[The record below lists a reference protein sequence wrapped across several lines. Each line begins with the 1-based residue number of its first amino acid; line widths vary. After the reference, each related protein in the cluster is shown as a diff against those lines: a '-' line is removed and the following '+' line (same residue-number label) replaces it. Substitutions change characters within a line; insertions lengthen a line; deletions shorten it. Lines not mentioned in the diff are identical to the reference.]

1 MTLLS
6 SKLLSMSLLKGV
18 PSSFTLEL
26 PPYRKPDYLRV
37 VYRSVFDRT
46 LFVLGRAAAVA
57 APAGLVIW
65 LLANIMVGEN
75 SLLCH
80 IGAFLDPL
88 GRLMGLDG
96 YILLAFLFGFPANEI
111 VLPIAMMCYTGAG
124 AMVEAGSTAELLVIF
139 SANGWTAMTAVCFIV
154 FSLVHFPCSTT
165 CLTIHKES
173 GSLKW
178 TALAF
183 LLPTA
188 LGILLCCGI
197 AGVWR
202 LIAGF

>member
-1 MTLLS
+1 MI
-6 SKLLSMSLLKGV
+6 
-18 PSSFTLEL
+18 
-26 PPYRKPDYLRV
+26 
-37 VYRSVFDRT
+37 YRSVFDRT

-65 LLANIMVGEN
+65 LLANITVGEV
-75 SLLCH
+75 SLLHH
-80 IGAFLDPL
+80 IGHFLDPL
-88 GRLMGLDG
+88 GRMMGLDG
-96 YILLAFLFGFPANEI
+96 YILLAFVFGFPANEI

-124 AMVEAGSTAELLVIF
+124 VMTEAGSTAELLGIF
-139 SANGWTAMTAVCFIV
+139 SANGWTAMTAVCFIA

-183 LLPTA
+183 LLPTL
-188 LGILLCCGI
+188 LGILLCSGI
-197 AGVWR
+197 AAVWR
-202 LIAGF
+202 LVGAL